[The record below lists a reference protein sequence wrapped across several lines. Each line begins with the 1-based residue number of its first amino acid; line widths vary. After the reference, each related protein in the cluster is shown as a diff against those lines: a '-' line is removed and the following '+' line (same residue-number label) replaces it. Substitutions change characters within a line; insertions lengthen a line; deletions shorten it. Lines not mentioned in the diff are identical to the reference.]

1 MIVGSLDYWLGRQV
15 ESFPAPA
22 HTAPIAI
29 PPRPSSVSAASSTEE
44 PVPINL
50 ERRYSLLTLELARKP
65 SLEEPSRRCSA
76 LGLPRSTSQPA
87 FEGRGWEHMSRI
99 PKAKALSSPHH
110 RAILSATHDEPAPWT
125 ADEDAVDDSVE
136 QDPGG
141 GAAGSCNDLL
151 KYVLGYAEDAGP
163 SSKPTSRG
171 RCRTSGGTG
180 TVHEQRRREHTRV
193 SALGY
198 GCDG

>member
-1 MIVGSLDYWLGRQV
+1 MASTAAWPRFQSCIQYVAYNRPPFAHLRYHVGIRRISAWQNACVCRMVALLTLDWFALQGAASSMIVGSLDYWLGRQV

-87 FEGRGWEHMSRI
+87 FEGAYRRPTRFSVRH
-99 PKAKALSSPHH
+99 ALY
-110 RAILSATHDEPAPWT
+110 W
-125 ADEDAVDDSVE
+125 
-136 QDPGG
+136 
-141 GAAGSCNDLL
+141 GALWPPSGLQACN
-151 KYVLGYAEDAGP
+151 V
-163 SSKPTSRG
+163 
-171 RCRTSGGTG
+171 
-180 TVHEQRRREHTRV
+180 VW
-193 SALGY
+193 
-198 GCDG
+198 